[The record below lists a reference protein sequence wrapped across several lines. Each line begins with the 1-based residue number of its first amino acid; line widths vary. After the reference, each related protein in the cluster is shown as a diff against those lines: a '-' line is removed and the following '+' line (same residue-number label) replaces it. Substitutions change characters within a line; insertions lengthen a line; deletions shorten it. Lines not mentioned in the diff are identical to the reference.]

1 MNRLFYCCLA
11 IAFASAAHAAED
23 CHIGSYRLD
32 NGTLV
37 DIAPSDGD
45 ALRWRQFDGTT
56 GALHRTAGD
65 DWRSTY
71 GWTDRADGV
80 TVSFPDCAAGR
91 ITFRGASGTKIAFDV
106 RDAAFV
112 SHGVRLVGRLVLP
125 KGQDQVPV
133 VVLVH
138 GAEQDSAL
146 TLYSLQRMLPAQ
158 GIGAFVFDKRGTGV
172 SGGQYTQDFSL
183 LADDDVAA
191 MQEARRL
198 AGARLGRIGYQAGS
212 EGGWVA
218 PIAANRSPVDFVIV
232 CFGLTVN
239 VRDED
244 QEAVEL
250 QLREK
255 GYAPGE
261 IADAQKVASAAE
273 TVFESDFTRGFEQ
286 FDALKARYQHARWY
300 KDLRGDFTFFLLGHS
315 DAELR
320 AMKTKFDWHTPFHYD
335 GMSTLR
341 ANGTPQLWI
350 LGGEDYEAPSAETMK
365 RLKSLI
371 AEGRPLTLAYY
382 PAAEHGMTLFET
394 AADGSRVS
402 TRYAPGYFA
411 MIRDFARDGQLGDA
425 YGDAQMTL
433 PRAVR

>member
-23 CHIGSYRLD
+23 CHIDSYRLD
-32 NGTLV
+32 NGALV

-125 KGQDQVPV
+125 KGQGKVPV

-146 TLYSLQRMLPAQ
+146 TFYSLQRMLPAQ

-191 MQEARRL
+191 LMEARRL
-198 AGARLGRIGYQAGS
+198 AGARLARIGFQGGS
-212 EGGWVA
+212 EGGWTA
-218 PIAANRSPVDFVIV
+218 PLAASRTPVDFVIV
-232 CFGLTVN
+232 CFGLAVTVM
-239 VRDED
+239 DED
-244 QEAVEL
+244 QESIEL
-250 QLREK
+250 QMREK
-255 GYAPGE
+255 GYPPEVISKAL
-261 IADAQKVASAAE
+261 KVGRAAE
-273 TVFESDFTRGFEQ
+273 DLFASDFKEGFME
-286 FDALKARYQHARWY
+286 
-300 KDLRGDFTFFLLGHS
+300 
-315 DAELR
+315 
-320 AMKTKFDWHTPFHYD
+320 
-335 GMSTLR
+335 
-341 ANGTPQLWI
+341 
-350 LGGEDYEAPSAETMK
+350 
-365 RLKSLI
+365 
-371 AEGRPLTLAYY
+371 
-382 PAAEHGMTLFET
+382 
-394 AADGSRVS
+394 
-402 TRYAPGYFA
+402 
-411 MIRDFARDGQLGDA
+411 
-425 YGDAQMTL
+425 
-433 PRAVR
+433 